1 MSVEDCTKPMR
12 RKYWSEMEDKD
23 RIVKLQEELTRTQE
37 ALDRLSNYVSK
48 LMGHEHL
55 NGRMVVRLG
64 HPNEE
69 ESYGGF
75 SFRVEK
81 FEK

>member
-1 MSVEDCTKPMR
+1 MSANDCIKPRR
-12 RKYWSEMEDKD
+12 RKYWSEMEDKE

-48 LMGHEHL
+48 LMDHEHL
-55 NGRMVVRLG
+55 NGRMVARLG
-64 HPNEE
+64 NPNDE
-69 ESYGGF
+69 YYNGF

>member
-1 MSVEDCTKPMR
+1 MSADDCIKPMR
-12 RKYWSEMEDKD
+12 RKYWSEMEDKE

-37 ALDRLSNYVSK
+37 ALERLSNYVSK
-48 LMGHEHL
+48 LMDHEHL
-55 NGRMVVRLG
+55 NGRMVIRLG

-69 ESYGGF
+69 SYGGIG
-75 SFRVEK
+75 FRVEK